1 MRYST
6 KYSPGRSKLGLSIVV
21 LALFG
26 SCGALGS
33 APHFDRQSYQV
44 KVTGSER
51 VVESSGNDG
60 TTSKYV
66 VFTQDA
72 NTGEEGAFENTDS
85 LLECLFDGCKFDSS
99 TLQAKL
105 KGAEKSNAV
114 CDIRTYGWRIPFLSM
129 YENIINADCKS
140 PK

>member
-1 MRYST
+1 MEYST
-6 KYSPGRSKLGLSIVV
+6 KCTLVV

-26 SCGALGS
+26 SCGLGT
-33 APHFDRQSYQV
+33 APHFDRESYQV
-44 KVTGSER
+44 KVIGSER
-51 VVESSGNDG
+51 VVSGD
-60 TTSKYV
+60 KYV
-66 VFTQDA
+66 VFTQDVD
-72 NTGEEGAFENTDS
+72 TGKEGAFENTDS

-114 CDIRTYGWRIPFLSM
+114 CDIRTYGWRVPFLSM
-129 YENIINADCKS
+129 YKNIINADCKS